1 MPRLVSRSEALDRI
15 HSETGEV
22 ACLMCAIRDRRAGP
36 VFVVHEDDRQLVLLP
51 RYVRRWGQLMVM
63 PKRHAVSFNEIDDE
77 TWAETNRLVLHAA
90 RVVERVMRP
99 RRCYLAS
106 TGSAAGEITQSS
118 THLHVHV
125 IPLLEPD
132 DKPADIFS
140 WSAGV
145 YIADHEEWE
154 GIRARYGEAW

>member
-1 MPRLVSRSEALDRI
+1 MPRLVSRVEALDRI
-15 HSETGEV
+15 RNETGEV

-36 VFVVHEDDRQLVLLP
+36 VFVVHEDDHQLVLLP

-63 PKRHAVSFNEIDDE
+63 PKRHAVSFGEIDDE

-145 YIADHEEWE
+145 YIADSEEWE
-154 GIRARYGEAW
+154 SLRARYGEAW